1 MAKPKQGATRA
12 AVNTEPRNWN
22 LKWVKPASLVLLV
35 VSVLGGGSYLI
46 RMALDREISG
56 VEYVA
61 SFDYVSEAEVN
72 ALIAPYFPSTFFQM
86 DVDELRLAVESH
98 ALIRKA
104 SVVKNWNGPLVI
116 KWQEELP
123 VARWREHDL
132 LSQEGNILPI
142 EIKDRNL
149 PLLDGP
155 EDQAKEV
162 MAQFQLFSAWAQQHQ
177 LSISGLQKTS
187 AGWHINVSQGF
198 EIVIGLDD
206 TLEALKRLDRGLQ
219 VIQPSLENVSKI
231 DMRYNQGFAVAWKA
245 STNNSQ
251 G

>member
-12 AVNTEPRNWN
+12 AVNAAPRDWN
-22 LKWVKPASLVLLV
+22 LSWIKPAGIVLLV
-35 VSVLGGGSYLI
+35 VSVLGAAAYLL

-61 SFDYVSEAEVN
+61 SFDYVKQEEVN
-72 ALIAPYFPSTFFQM
+72 ALIAPYFPATFFQL
-86 DVDELRLAVESH
+86 DVDELRAAVENH
-98 ALIRKA
+98 VLIRKA
-104 SVVKNWNGPLVI
+104 SVIKNWNGPLII

-142 EIKDRNL
+142 EIKDRDL

-162 MAQFQLFSAWAQQHQ
+162 MAQFQLFSAWAKQHQ
-177 LSISGLQKTS
+177 LSIRGLQKTS
-187 AGWHINVSQGF
+187 VGWHIDVGQGF
-198 EIVIGLDD
+198 EIIMGLDD

-219 VIQPSLENVSKI
+219 AVMPSIENVSKI
-231 DMRYNQGFAVAWKA
+231 DMRYNQGFAVAWK
-245 STNNSQ
+245 TPVKNSQ

>member
-1 MAKPKQGATRA
+1 MAKPKKGATRA
-12 AVNTEPRNWN
+12 APAQRREIN
-22 LKWVKPASLVLLV
+22 LTWLKPVLV
-35 VSVLGGGSYLI
+35 VSLVVSFLVGSGYFI
-46 RMALDREISG
+46 RTALDREISD

-61 SFDYVSEAEVN
+61 SFDYVKKEEVN

-86 DVDELRLAVESH
+86 DVDAIRQAVEDH

-104 SVVKNWNGPLVI
+104 SVVKNWNGPLII

-142 EIKDRNL
+142 EINDRDL

-155 EDQAKEV
+155 EDQAKDV
-162 MAQFQLFSAWAQQHQ
+162 MTQFQLFSAWAKQHQ
-177 LSISGLQKTS
+177 LGIHGLQKTS
-187 AGWHINVSQGF
+187 AGWHIDVVQGF
-198 EIVIGLDD
+198 EIIIGLDD

-219 VIQPSLENVSKI
+219 ALMPTIENVSKI
-231 DMRYNQGFAVAWKA
+231 DMRYNQGFAVAWKTSA
-245 STNNSQ
+245 KNSQ

>member
-1 MAKPKQGATRA
+1 MAKPKKGATRA
-12 AVNTEPRNWN
+12 ASAAPSREIN
-22 LKWVKPASLVLLV
+22 LAWLKPMSIILLV
-35 VSVLGGGSYLI
+35 VSFLVGGGYFI
-46 RMALDREISG
+46 RAALDREISG

-61 SFDYVSEAEVN
+61 SFDYVKKEEVN

-86 DVDELRLAVESH
+86 DVDAIRQAVEDH

-104 SVVKNWNGPLVI
+104 SVVKNWNGPLII

-142 EIKDRNL
+142 EINDRDL

-155 EDQAKEV
+155 EDQAKDV
-162 MAQFQLFSAWAQQHQ
+162 MAQFQLFSAWAKQHQ
-177 LSISGLQKTS
+177 FGIRGLQKTS
-187 AGWHINVSQGF
+187 AGWHIDVVQGF
-198 EIVIGLDD
+198 EIIIGLDD

-219 VIQPSLENVSKI
+219 AVIPNIENVSKI

-245 STNNSQ
+245 PVKHSQ